1 MIFRRTIIAA
11 LFVGFLAGLVLS
23 IAQIISVNPIIF
35 KAETFEVAEEHTHAS
50 QTLAEEVWAPEDGT
64 ERSVYT
70 ILANAS
76 AGVGYAAILLALM
89 SQLQL
94 QGLTRVS
101 LPKGIVWGA
110 AGFLVFFVA
119 PGIGLPPEIPG
130 VEAAPIQ
137 HRQYWWLFAVI
148 ATGLGLLVL
157 GFAPVKWKLL
167 GLPLIILPYLLGA
180 PHSEGPTFAHP
191 DSEVLATLTHLHQQF
206 IFASGVSNLLFW
218 IVLGVASSWAL
229 NAWVLKGIQPAGVD
243 GEPINA

>member
-11 LFVGFLAGLVLS
+11 LFVGFLAGIALS
-23 IAQIISVNPIIF
+23 ITQIISVNPIIF
-35 KAETFEVAEEHTHAS
+35 KAETFEVVEEHTHAS
-50 QTLAEEVWAPEDGT
+50 HTQAEEVWAPEDGA
-64 ERSVYT
+64 ERSVYS

-101 LPKGIVWGA
+101 LPKGIAWGA
-110 AGFLVFFVA
+110 AGFIVFFVA

-148 ATGLGLLVL
+148 ATGLGLLML

-167 GLPLIILPYLLGA
+167 GLPLMMLPYFLGA
-180 PHSEGPTFAHP
+180 PHSEGPTFSHP
-191 DSEVLATLTHLHQQF
+191 DSEVLATLTQLHQQF
-206 IFASGVSNLLFW
+206 ILASGASNLLFW
-218 IVLGVASSWAL
+218 IVLGLASSWVL
-229 NAWVLKGIQPAGVD
+229 NAWVLKGIQSAGVD
-243 GEPINA
+243 GEPIKV

>member
-11 LFVGFLAGLVLS
+11 LFVGLLAGIVLS
-23 IAQIISVNPIIF
+23 ITQIISVNPILF
-35 KAETFEVAEEHTHAS
+35 KAETFEVVEAH
-50 QTLAEEVWAPEDGT
+50 TLALPAQPEEVWAPEDGT
-64 ERSVYT
+64 ERSVYS
-70 ILANAS
+70 ILANTS

-101 LPKGIVWGA
+101 LPKGIAWGA

-137 HRQYWWLFAVI
+137 HRQYWWLFTVI
-148 ATGLGLLVL
+148 ATGLGLLLL

-167 GLPLIILPYLLGA
+167 GLPLIILPYLVGA

-191 DSEVLATLTHLHQQF
+191 DSDVLATLTHLHQQF
-206 IFASGVSNLLFW
+206 ILASGVSNLLFW
-218 IVLGVASSWAL
+218 VVLGLASSWVL

-243 GEPINA
+243 GEPLKV